1 MPDPLRHRIWEYYL
15 SFTHADFVDS
25 MRPMHTFLNDDND
38 NTTTTTTT
46 TTTSTPL
53 PSLMLAS
60 KSAYRE
66 LAPLVHH
73 DAVLRIHR
81 PGSRNE
87 RRIGFAVHGNLRF
100 ERLRRLVLVV
110 DLDYPY
116 WNAWLDFFGAVLVRA
131 PGLEHLTV
139 DWAPRRTLAAAAA
152 YSFHRAGAWEYRR
165 DAKKEGT
172 FLDMLV
178 GFASLQTLSFYGRIP
193 ELWIKR
199 LQQGTTVA
207 VKCHSYRWWREPG
220 ME

>member
-1 MPDPLRHRIWEYYL
+1 MPGPVPQTTPSSPLFLLPSELRHRIWEYYL

-25 MRPMHTFLNDDND
+25 MRPIH
-38 NTTTTTTT
+38 
-46 TTTSTPL
+46 
-53 PSLMLAS
+53 
-60 KSAYRE
+60 
-66 LAPLVHH
+66 APLVHH

-110 DLDYPY
+110 ELDYPY
-116 WNAWLDFFGAVLVRA
+116 WNAWLDFFGAVLARA

-139 DWAPRRTLAAAAA
+139 DWAPRKTTAAVAG

-165 DAKKEGT
+165 DEKKEGA
-172 FLDMLV
+172 FLNMLV
-178 GFASLQTLSFYGRIP
+178 GLAGLQNLSFYGRIP

-199 LQQGTTVA
+199 LQQDTTLS
-207 VKCHSYRWWREPG
+207 VKCYSYRWWREPG